1 MNNTLRYP
9 PSVDWETTSEC
20 NHNCIHCYNY
30 WRKKSGGSRAVQP
43 KEYYIRCAE
52 RLIESKPVS
61 VQITG
66 GEPLLVWERIKDAI
80 LMLIDAGINV
90 SINTNATLVDD
101 EKAAFL
107 AEHKIDAFVSFPCS
121 RAEVFD
127 RIVNR
132 DGAKERAEKGIL
144 MLIRHGVRVSPNMVV
159 TRLNLPYV
167 FETAQYVKEVFG
179 VSYFSATK
187 ASFPQNA
194 DASFRSQMLSGD
206 EFNDMLSSLLRVK
219 EELGMRVD
227 SAWVYS
233 LCGFADDC
241 TMQEFGF
248 NRKCVCGRYN
258 FVLDSSAYMKA
269 CGCDSNSYGNLFEQT
284 FESAIAR
291 MNAWQDASLL
301 APECKTCSALKY
313 CGGGCRADSLST
325 NGAYCT
331 LDSTANLKHYN
342 RAIPASRETVRVDE
356 NLTVALNRAAVF
368 VREKSCLRV
377 SFRTNYEFISEEL
390 AEFLSSRERFS
401 VAQLMLASG
410 QDDEQVWQC
419 IQKLLK
425 KGFLLEC
432 TEPADETEVEK
443 GCFALMCSPYVSN
456 GSSRLIRDYAGSEN
470 NSKRYS

>member
-30 WRKKSGGSRAVQP
+30 WRKKSSGGCALQP

-52 RLIESKPVS
+52 RLIDSKPVS

-66 GEPLLVWERIKDAI
+66 GEPLLVWDRIKEAI
-80 LMLIDAGINV
+80 CMLIEAGINV

-107 AEHKIDAFVSFPCS
+107 AENKIDAFVSFPCS

-132 DGAKERAEKGIL
+132 SGAKERVEKGIL
-144 MLIRHGVRVSPNMVV
+144 TLIRHGVRVSPNMVV
-159 TRLNLPYV
+159 TRINLPYV
-167 FETAQYVKEVFG
+167 FETAKYVKEIFG

-194 DASFRSQMLSGD
+194 DASFRSQMLSSE
-206 EFNDMLSSLLRVK
+206 EFNDMLRSLLQVK
-219 EELGMRVD
+219 QELGMRVD

-248 NRKCVCGRYN
+248 NRKCACGRYN
-258 FVLDSSAYMKA
+258 FVLDASANMKA
-269 CGCDSNSYGNLFEQT
+269 CGCDSTSYGNLFEQS
-284 FESAIAR
+284 FECAIAG

-301 APECKTCSALKY
+301 APECKTCSVLKY

-325 NGAYCT
+325 NGAYST
-331 LDSTANLKHYN
+331 LDSTADLKNYS
-342 RAIPASRETVRVDE
+342 RAIPASRENVRCDE
-356 NLTVALNRAAVF
+356 SLTIGLNKAAVF
-368 VREKSCLRV
+368 VREKSCVRIG
-377 SFRTNYEFISEEL
+377 FRTNYEFISEEL
-390 AEFLSSRERFS
+390 AEFLSSRDRFN
-401 VAQLMLASG
+401 VAQLKLASG
-410 QDDEQVWQC
+410 QDDERIGQC

-432 TEPADETEVEK
+432 SEPSEETGTEK
-443 GCFALMCSPYVSN
+443 GCFALMCSPYVSDDA
-456 GSSRLIRDYAGSEN
+456 SQLIRDYAGSEN